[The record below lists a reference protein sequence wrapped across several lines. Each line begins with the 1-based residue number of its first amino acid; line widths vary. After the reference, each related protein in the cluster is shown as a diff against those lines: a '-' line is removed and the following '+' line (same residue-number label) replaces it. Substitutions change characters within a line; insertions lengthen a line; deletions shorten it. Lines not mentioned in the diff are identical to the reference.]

1 MLMSPSED
9 ETVVPGGDMFVRM
22 RKVMV
27 VPRNGYVC
35 VSIEIGIIGTFYS
48 DTKS

>member
-1 MLMSPSED
+1 
-9 ETVVPGGDMFVRM
+9 MFVPM